1 MFANVCGET
10 ANPCNVAEHLARIP
24 RRKPLKITENIMST
38 SIFAFII
45 VLGILIS
52 FHELGHFIVARLFG
66 VGVEKFSI
74 GFGPKIFGK
83 RIGNTDYCVS
93 AIPLGG
99 FVKMVGEDPNADVS
113 PDDISVSFTHKHV
126 LKRILIVAA
135 GPFFNLLL
143 AMIIFFGM
151 FQIYGTFILEPSIGE
166 VKENSP
172 AFREGLETGDRI
184 LAINEIP
191 IERWE
196 VLAKIISESNGE
208 ELVLHIQRNESIIV
222 ANVKP
227 ELITSKNIFGE
238 DFQRYVIG
246 ITSSGNGFSK
256 QLNFFQA
263 FSESI
268 IQTYNISKLTIVSI
282 VKLIQGTISTKTLGG
297 PLMIAQMAGQQAE
310 EGISNLLFFIALLSI
325 NLAIIN
331 FLPIP
336 VLDGGHLVFFF
347 IEAATGRPVN
357 VKFREI
363 AQQVGIFVLIML
375 MIYVFYND
383 ITRMFFS

>member
-1 MFANVCGET
+1 VFANVCGET

-256 QLNFFQA
+256 ELNFFQA

>member
-1 MFANVCGET
+1 
-10 ANPCNVAEHLARIP
+10 
-24 RRKPLKITENIMST
+24 
-38 SIFAFII
+38 
-45 VLGILIS
+45 
-52 FHELGHFIVARLFG
+52 
-66 VGVEKFSI
+66 
-74 GFGPKIFGK
+74 
-83 RIGNTDYCVS
+83 
-93 AIPLGG
+93 
-99 FVKMVGEDPNADVS
+99 
-113 PDDISVSFTHKHV
+113 
-126 LKRILIVAA
+126 
-135 GPFFNLLL
+135 
-143 AMIIFFGM
+143 
-151 FQIYGTFILEPSIGE
+151 
-166 VKENSP
+166 
-172 AFREGLETGDRI
+172 RI

-256 QLNFFQA
+256 ELNFFQA

>member
-1 MFANVCGET
+1 
-10 ANPCNVAEHLARIP
+10 
-24 RRKPLKITENIMST
+24 MST

-45 VLGILIS
+45 VLGILVL
-52 FHELGHFIVARLFG
+52 FHELGHFLVARLFG

-83 RIGNTDYCVS
+83 RIGNTDYNIS

-99 FVKMVGEDPNADVS
+99 FVKMVGEDPSAGVE
-113 PDDISVSFTHKHV
+113 PADISISFTHKHV

-151 FQIYGTFILEPSIGE
+151 FQVYGTFILEPSVGE
-166 VKENSP
+166 IKENGP
-172 AFREGLETGDRI
+172 AFKGGLKKGDRI
-184 LAINEIP
+184 LAINEVP
-191 IERWE
+191 IDSWE
-196 VLAKIISESNGE
+196 DMAKIISESNGE
-208 ELVLHIQRNESIIV
+208 RLELNIHRNESIII

-227 ELITSKNIFGE
+227 ELTTSKNIFGE
-238 DFQRYVIG
+238 DIQHYVIG
-246 ITSSGNGFSK
+246 ITSSGDGFSK
-256 QLNFFQA
+256 ELNFFQA
-263 FSESI
+263 FSESL

-282 VKLIQGTISTKTLGG
+282 VKLIQGAISTKTLGG

-347 IEAATGRPVN
+347 IEAAAGRPVN
-357 VKFREI
+357 VRFRES

>member
-1 MFANVCGET
+1 
-10 ANPCNVAEHLARIP
+10 
-24 RRKPLKITENIMST
+24 MST

-45 VLGILIS
+45 VLGILIL
-52 FHELGHFIVARLFG
+52 FHELGHFLVARLFG

-74 GFGPKIFGK
+74 GFGPKLFGK
-83 RIGNTDYCVS
+83 RIGNTDYHVS

-99 FVKMVGEDPNADVS
+99 FVKMVGEDPSAGVE
-113 PDDISVSFTHKHV
+113 PADISISFTHKHV

-143 AMIIFFGM
+143 AIIIFFGM
-151 FQIYGTFILEPSIGE
+151 FQIYGTFILEPSVGE

-172 AFREGLETGDRI
+172 ASRGELKKGDRI
-184 LAINEIP
+184 VAINEIP
-191 IERWE
+191 IESWDDM
-196 VLAKIISESNGE
+196 AKSISESNGE

-227 ELITSKNIFGE
+227 ELITTKNIFGE
-238 DFQRYVIG
+238 DIQRYVLG
-246 ITSSGNGFSK
+246 ITSSGDGFSK
-256 QLNFFQA
+256 ELNFFQA

-282 VKLIQGTISTKTLGG
+282 VKLIQGAISTKTLGG
-297 PLMIAQMAGQQAE
+297 PLMIAQMAGQQAK

-347 IEAATGRPVN
+347 IEAATGRPLN
-357 VKFREI
+357 VRFREI
-363 AQQVGIFVLIML
+363 AQQVGIVILVTL

>member
-1 MFANVCGET
+1 
-10 ANPCNVAEHLARIP
+10 
-24 RRKPLKITENIMST
+24 MST
-38 SIFAFII
+38 SIFAFVI

-52 FHELGHFIVARLFG
+52 FHELGHFLVAKLFG

-74 GFGPKIFGK
+74 GFGPRIFGK

-99 FVKMVGEDPNADVS
+99 FVKMIGEDPNADVS
-113 PDDISVSFTHKHV
+113 PDDISISFTHKHI
-126 LKRILIVAA
+126 LKRIFIVAA

-151 FQIYGTFILEPSIGE
+151 FQIDGTFILEPIIGE
-166 VKENSP
+166 VKENGP
-172 AFREGLETGDRI
+172 AFREGLKTGDRI
-184 LAINEIP
+184 LAINKIP

-196 VLAKIISESNGE
+196 DMAKIISESNGE
-208 ELVLHIQRNESIIV
+208 ELVLNIQRNESIIV

-227 ELITSKNIFGE
+227 ELITAKNIFGE
-238 DFQRYVIG
+238 DFQLYVIG

-256 QLNFFQA
+256 KLNFLQA
-263 FSESI
+263 FSESL

-347 IEAATGRPVN
+347 VEAATGRPVN
-357 VKFREI
+357 VRFREI

>member
-1 MFANVCGET
+1 MT
-10 ANPCNVAEHLARIP
+10 
-24 RRKPLKITENIMST
+24 T

-45 VLGILIS
+45 VLGVLIL
-52 FHELGHFIVARLFG
+52 FHELGHFLVARLFG

-83 RIGNTDYCVS
+83 RIGNTDYNIS

-99 FVKMVGEDPNADVS
+99 FVKMVGEDPSTGVEPA
-113 PDDISVSFTHKHV
+113 DISISFTHKHV

-151 FQIYGTFILEPSIGE
+151 FQFYGTFILEPTAGE
-166 VKENSP
+166 IKENSP
-172 AFREGLETGDRI
+172 AFRGGLKKGDRI

-191 IERWE
+191 IDSWKDM
-196 VLAKIISESNGE
+196 AKIISESNGE
-208 ELVLHIQRNESIIV
+208 EIELYISREESVTSLKI
-222 ANVKP
+222 KP

-238 DFQRYVIG
+238 DTQRYVIG
-246 ITSSGNGFSK
+246 ITSSGDGFSK
-256 QLNFFQA
+256 KLNFFQA

-282 VKLIQGTISTKTLGG
+282 VKLIQGTISAKTLGG

-357 VKFREI
+357 VRFREI
-363 AQQVGIFVLIML
+363 AQRAGIFILISL

-383 ITRMFFS
+383 ISRMFFS

>member
-1 MFANVCGET
+1 
-10 ANPCNVAEHLARIP
+10 
-24 RRKPLKITENIMST
+24 MST

-45 VLGILIS
+45 VLGILIT
-52 FHELGHFIVARLFG
+52 FHELGHFLVARLFG

-143 AMIIFFGM
+143 ALIIFFGM
-151 FQIYGTFILEPSIGE
+151 FQIYGTFILEPFIGE

-172 AFREGLETGDRI
+172 ASRGGLETGDRV

-196 VLAKIISESNGE
+196 DLAKIISESNGE

-227 ELITSKNIFGE
+227 EQITAKNIFGE

-256 QLNFFQA
+256 KLNFFQA

-268 IQTYNISKLTIVSI
+268 IQTYNISKLTVVSI

-357 VKFREI
+357 IKFREI

>member
-151 FQIYGTFILEPSIGE
+151 FQIYGTFILEPYIGE

-256 QLNFFQA
+256 ELNFFQA